1 MNIWRIRYELAYVHA
16 MLFFLRGAGWS
27 EPSYGLSQFL
37 VDRYLRLHEHYE
49 SRGRRKRAR
58 HFLAKAEKCWFM
70 LSPNEPPPAAAL
82 AMQVPLPPL
91 STWAVS
97 GRKNRERVR
106 KVA

>member
-16 MLFFLRGAGWS
+16 LLFFLRGTGWS
-27 EPSYGLSQFL
+27 EPSNGLCHFF
-37 VDRYLRLHEHYE
+37 VDRYLRLYEHQQ
-49 SRGRRKRAR
+49 SRGKGKRAK
-58 HFLAKAEKCWFM
+58 HFLAKAEKYWFM

-82 AMQVPLPPL
+82 AMPVPLPPL

-97 GRKNRERVR
+97 GRKGPEQVR